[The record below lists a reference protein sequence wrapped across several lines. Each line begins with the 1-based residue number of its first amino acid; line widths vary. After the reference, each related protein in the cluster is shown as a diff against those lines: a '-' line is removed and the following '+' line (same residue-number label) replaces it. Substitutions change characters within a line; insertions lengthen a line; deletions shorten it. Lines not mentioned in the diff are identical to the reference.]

1 MPVVPFSPPPIA
13 VRQPP
18 RTLCADRTDD
28 ARVLAAVVASGA
40 PSGLLLDVGCGS
52 GAVAH
57 AVLRARPDVDVIG
70 IDVSASRCRD
80 AERRAAS
87 TGLSDRFRSVAGS
100 AFEVD
105 LPRSPTV
112 VANPPMLRTEP
123 GFAFVTAGG
132 RRELFW
138 MRLLATVS
146 GWDRPVQ
153 PWFHLFDFQ
162 GVGAPSGEFPTI
174 SLVAESNGFIVG
186 IAHRC
191 WRALAPTSSVT
202 KALPALRRAFPEGR
216 ACVGGTVSRL
226 ADLEVDRTEPL
237 SIPHSIVHL
246 ARA

>member
-1 MPVVPFSPPPIA
+1 MAVASLSPASVA
-13 VRQPP
+13 VRRPA
-18 RTLCADRTDD
+18 RTCCADRADD

-40 PSGLLLDVGCGS
+40 PSGLVLDVGCGS

-57 AVLRARPDVDVIG
+57 VALRARPDFDVIG

-87 TGLSDRFRSVAGS
+87 TGLSDRFRTVAGS
-100 AFEVD
+100 TFEVD
-105 LPRSPTV
+105 LPRSLTV
-112 VANPPMLRTEP
+112 VANPPMLPTEP
-123 GFAFVTAGG
+123 AFAFVAAEG

-153 PWFHLFDFQ
+153 LWLHLFDFQ
-162 GVGAPSGEFPTI
+162 GVGAPSGESPTI
-174 SLVAESNGFIVG
+174 SQIAESDGFSVG

-202 KALPALRRAFPEGR
+202 KALPALRRAFPKAAPASAERWAGSPTS
-216 ACVGGTVSRL
+216 GSIGPSR
-226 ADLEVDRTEPL
+226 
-237 SIPHSIVHL
+237 
-246 ARA
+246 